1 MAGPWCVPTGTAAA
15 VLEEGLLQSI
25 APAGGVCLEAAQT
38 ESQMAAAAAA
48 VVVGGLLTGAL
59 RLLGRDTDD
68 FQIQQAGLNVE
79 RESGNLTWEGM
90 GSCAVQTER
99 G

>member
-15 VLEEGLLQSI
+15 VLEEGLLQGI
-25 APAGGVCLEAAQT
+25 ALAGGVCLEAAQT
-38 ESQMAAAAAA
+38 ESQMAAA
-48 VVVGGLLTGAL
+48 VVGVGGLLTGAL